1 MESPIN
7 GTVVSVLLG
16 FRKDS
21 LITTPVE
28 QVEADFEGFPG
39 DRHSGWTRP
48 SDSRTSHYPR
58 GTPIRNDR
66 QISII
71 SVEEMAEVAARM
83 DLPEIRPEWLGANL
97 VLEGIPSLTRLPPS
111 TGLFFQKGAVLYV
124 SGENNPCIH
133 PGKVIQAAYP
143 EREDLAAAFV
153 KAAAHLRGL
162 VAVVEKPGI
171 IARGDSV
178 AVKIPT
184 QYRYHVE

>member
-1 MESPIN
+1 MQTSIN
-7 GTVVSVLLG
+7 GIVVSVLLG
-16 FRKDS
+16 MQKDS
-21 LITTPVE
+21 LVTAPVD
-28 QVEADFEGFPG
+28 QVEATFEGFPG
-39 DRHSGWTRP
+39 DRHAGLTRP
-48 SDSRTSHYPR
+48 SDSRTPHYPR

-83 DLPEIRPEWLGANL
+83 YLPEIRPEWLGANL
-97 VLEGIPSLTRLPPS
+97 LLEGIQALTRLPPA
-111 TGLFFQKGAVLYV
+111 TRMFFQQGAVLYI

-143 EREDLAAAFV
+143 QRAELAATFTR
-153 KAAAHLRGL
+153 AAAHLRGL

-178 AVKIPT
+178 SVKIPA
-184 QYRYHVE
+184 QYRYNAD